1 MIQVE
6 RFDETQS
13 AEIYWLNQFLQ
24 QIFVKLVLIDISD
37 WQEPLTYTYLRKKI
51 KYVIWLRT

>member
-24 QIFVKLVLIDISD
+24 QIFVKLVLIDIND
-37 WQEPLTYTYLRKKI
+37 WQDLLTYLFF
-51 KYVIWLRT
+51 